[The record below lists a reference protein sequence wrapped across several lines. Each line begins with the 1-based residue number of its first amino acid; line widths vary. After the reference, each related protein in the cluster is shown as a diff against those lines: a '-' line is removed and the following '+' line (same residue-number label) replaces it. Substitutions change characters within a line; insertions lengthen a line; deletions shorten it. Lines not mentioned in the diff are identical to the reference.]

1 MSWGYKILSV
11 YVLFVAGIMFLV
23 FKTSQEKV
31 DLVTKDYYEQELKY
45 QERIDQSARAASLS
59 SGLSYQVGDG
69 MVSIKFPSE
78 MNGKSVEADVLLYC
92 PSDKQKDI
100 SKKLETT
107 NAEMVMPFPASYKGM
122 FELKMHWKAEG
133 SDYYSSHKFFIQ

>member
-45 QERIDQSARAASLS
+45 QDRIDQVSRAASLS
-59 SGLSYQVGDG
+59 SDLSYQVGEG
-69 MVSIKFPSE
+69 MVNVKFPAE
-78 MNGKSVEADVLLYC
+78 MKGKAIEADMLLYC

-107 NAEMVMPFPASYKGM
+107 TAEMAMPIPNSYKGM
-122 FELKMHWKAEG
+122 FELKIHWKSEG